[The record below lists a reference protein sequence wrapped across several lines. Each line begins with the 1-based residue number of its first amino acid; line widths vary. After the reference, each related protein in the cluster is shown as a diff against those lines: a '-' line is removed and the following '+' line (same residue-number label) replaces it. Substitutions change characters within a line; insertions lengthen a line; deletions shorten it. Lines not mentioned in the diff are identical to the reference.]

1 MQFCLISIFIIA
13 HTVSAANSAVELI
26 KNGSFENDSHWN
38 LAINGDAAG
47 KGATANGIYTIS
59 VKNHGTEGWFIQLTQ
74 NNLPI
79 KKDFYYTFTLE
90 VSSSIPRTIVTS
102 ICKNSDDYLPYS
114 KRDTLTIDTVMKRY
128 EQTFQ
133 MLQPSD
139 STARVEFNL
148 GKYPGDVKIRS
159 ISLIEVREPSIT
171 FTRIEP
177 RIVVS
182 GDPVKLIWRSLALKG
197 PLKLNI
203 SYDNGV
209 SWSVIDSNLSVTDS
223 TSWIAEKILSPWC
236 YFKLSSSTISAISDY
251 SLQIVPNGDNIKNGS
266 FSSKLSHWTIN
277 HSQVDSIVKFPSDS
291 GIVLSKNNPADSIKV
306 LILSQKSIQLQEK
319 KSYDLFFTCYSS
331 TQSTVK
337 VVLSSCIH
345 KNPPP
350 VDTAV
355 FVVSEKATRFQ
366 VRFISQKTQSDG
378 LLEFHLGAGK
388 NIISFKDISLITLP
402 DTLHSNRITYKTLY
416 NTEFKTNSYIT
427 KDISCCHL
435 KYPHATFNL
444 AGRKIT
450 SYLSDSNM
458 DRVRKSCGI
467 IIVVPKIHQSIETPD
482 QN

>member
-1 MQFCLISIFIIA
+1 MQLCLIGIFILA
-13 HTVSAANSAVELI
+13 HAVSAANSGVELI

-38 LAINGDAAG
+38 LAINGDGAG
-47 KGATANGIYTIS
+47 KGAVANGIYTIS
-59 VKNHGTEGWFIQLTQ
+59 VTNHGSEGWFIQLTQ

-79 KKDFYYTFTLE
+79 KKNFYYSFTLE

-102 ICKNSDDYLPYS
+102 ICKNRDDYIPYS

-139 STARVEFNL
+139 SAARVEFNL
-148 GKYPGDVKIRS
+148 GKFRGDVRIRK

-177 RIVVS
+177 RVVVS

-223 TSWIAEKILSPWC
+223 TIWIAENTLSPWC
-236 YFKLSSSTISAISDY
+236 YFKLSSSTISTVSDLP
-251 SLQIVPNGDNIKNGS
+251 LQIVPTIDNLKNGS
-266 FSSKLSHWTIN
+266 FAENLSHWKIN
-277 HSQVDSIVKFPSDS
+277 HSQIDSIVKFSSDS
-291 GIVLSKNNPADSIKV
+291 GIVLSKNNLADSIEV
-306 LILSQKSIQLQEK
+306 IILSQKSIQLQEK
-319 KSYDLFFTCYSS
+319 KSYDLFFTCNSS

-337 VVLSSCIH
+337 VVLSNCIH
-345 KNPPP
+345 RNPPP

-355 FVVSEKATRFQ
+355 FAVSEKATRFQ
-366 VRFISQKTQSDG
+366 VRFTSQKTQSDG

-388 NIISFKDISLITLP
+388 NSISFKDISLITMP
-402 DTLHSNRITYKTLY
+402 DTLHSNRITYKTPY
-416 NTEFKTNSYIT
+416 TTEFKARSYIT
-427 KDISCCHL
+427 KNISCRHF
-435 KYPHATFNL
+435 KYPNTTFNL
-444 AGRKIT
+444 AGRKMN
-450 SYLSDSNM
+450 SYLSDSNV
-458 DRVRKSCGI
+458 DRVRRSCGI
-467 IIVVPKIHQSIETPD
+467 IIVVPMIHQSRETLD